1 MESNL
6 KSTLVFAL
14 RLLLLIII
22 YFVVFSVVSAILLPP
37 PTTATPPD
45 EAVAI
50 FVALLVISLL
60 NSSVVA
66 YVLVRSRWAGLKL
79 IVALWWVL
87 FGVTTLMSQIET
99 FVFIRTLPA
108 GFLPRLVLTGAVF
121 SAIFSTLAVIVFGK
135 LRSKVTAV
143 KSHWWTQL
151 SVREWVVR
159 LAIIGMAYV
168 ILYFTFGYYIAWRN
182 PALVA
187 YYGGT
192 NTGGFLDQM
201 LRVVRDT
208 PWLPLLQVGR
218 ALLWTALAIPVIR
231 LIKGRWWEAGLAVA
245 LLFSVVMNTQ
255 LLLPNPFMPAEVRMS
270 HLLET
275 ATSNFLFGWIVVWLL
290 RPLAKKEIPPT
301 VVGG

>member
-1 MESNL
+1 
-6 KSTLVFAL
+6 
-14 RLLLLIII
+14 
-22 YFVVFSVVSAILLPP
+22 
-37 PTTATPPD
+37 
-45 EAVAI
+45 
-50 FVALLVISLL
+50 
-60 NSSVVA
+60 
-66 YVLVRSRWAGLKL
+66 
-79 IVALWWVL
+79 
-87 FGVTTLMSQIET
+87 MSQIET
-99 FVFIRTLPA
+99 VVFIRTLPT

-135 LRSKVTAV
+135 LRSKDTEV
-143 KSHWWTQL
+143 KSQWWTQL
-151 SVREWVVR
+151 SATEWVVR
-159 LAIIGMAYV
+159 LVIIAVAYV

-192 NTGGFLDQM
+192 NSGGFLDQM

-231 LIKGRWWEAGLAVA
+231 LMKGRWWEAGLAVA

-255 LLLPNPFMPAEVRMS
+255 LLLPNPFMPTAVRMS

-275 ATSNFLFGWIVVWLL
+275 STSNFLFGWIVVWLL
-290 RPLAKKEIPPT
+290 RGIKSVPISGS
-301 VVGG
+301 VG